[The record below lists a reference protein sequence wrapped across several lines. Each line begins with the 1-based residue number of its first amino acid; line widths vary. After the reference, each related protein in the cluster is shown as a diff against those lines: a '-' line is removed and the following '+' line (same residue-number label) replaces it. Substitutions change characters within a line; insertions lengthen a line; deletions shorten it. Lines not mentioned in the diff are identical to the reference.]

1 MSTLTDEPQEVIE
14 CPSFYFS
21 LVVFQVSPF
30 VINGIRHSPGGR
42 LQVEDTLFRV
52 PRRYFEQESEIF
64 RTMFQL
70 PVAKGIAPDGSS
82 NEQPLLLEG
91 VNKEDFRQLL
101 RVMFPECVDSRH
113 TFKLWITGRRL
124 TW

>member
-1 MSTLTDEPQEVIE
+1 MSTPTEEPQEMIE
-14 CPSFYFS
+14 CPSFYFNH
-21 LVVFQVSPF
+21 VVFQVSPF
-30 VINGIRHSPGGR
+30 DINGIRHSRRGR

-70 PVAKGIAPDGSS
+70 PVAEGIAPDGSS
-82 NEQPLLLEG
+82 NERPLLLEG

-101 RVMFPECVDSRH
+101 KVMFPEYVDSCGSPV
-113 TFKLWITGRRL
+113 TV
-124 TW
+124 

>member
-1 MSTLTDEPQEVIE
+1 MMSTLTDERQAMVVSES
-14 CPSFYFS
+14 PSYYFNH
-21 LVVFQVSPF
+21 VVFQVSLF
-30 VINGIRHSPGGR
+30 VIDGIRYSPRGR
-42 LQVEDTLFRV
+42 LQVEDMLFRV

-70 PVAKGIAPDGSS
+70 PVANDTAPDGSS

-101 RVMFPECVDSRH
+101 RVMFPEYVDSCGSPV
-113 TFKLWITGRRL
+113 TV
-124 TW
+124 